1 MNAEI
6 TKQAIQE
13 FKEAWT
19 TSMNNLAKACKIYVN
34 AIDNNPEAKKE
45 FKKSFP
51 SLSIQ
56 AWSRIEAVGRN
67 QMHYLLLTD
76 TSPAAAKLRRLPYS
90 EQKTAIEGCVE
101 VLAQDG
107 TCLKVKSENLTF
119 QMIKQVFA
127 RNCIRDVPAQKA
139 YIESQKT
146 VKEIKLKKP
155 RELWSIKRNVLEVY
169 APSSFN
175 RKQLLKILQEMEK

>member
-1 MNAEI
+1 MNTEI

-13 FKEAWT
+13 FKDAWT
-19 TSMNNLAKACKIYVN
+19 TSMNNLAKACKIYVD

-45 FKKSFP
+45 FRKSFP

-67 QMHYLLLTD
+67 QMHYLLLSD
-76 TSPAAAKLRRLPYS
+76 TSLAAGKLRKLPYS
-90 EQKTAIEGCVE
+90 EQKKAIEDSIE

-119 QMIKQVFA
+119 QMIKQVIA
-127 RNCIRDVPAQKA
+127 RDHIRDIPAQKA

-146 VKEIKLKKP
+146 IKEIKSKKP
-155 RELWSIKRNVLEVY
+155 RELWSIKRNMLEVY
-169 APSSFN
+169 APSSFS